1 MHLESGLQE
10 LTAFS
15 GLSACES
22 SETTN
27 LGQVWRSN
35 GAVAQTDA
43 TMICYRLPPALMTS
57 FSKSNKRK
65 ILAFYNS
72 VYSQTLWSD
81 GGFEAFTGKS
91 FCIIFPSLHPICNL
105 CCRLLC
111 ACSAH
116 RCCTV
121 APGERLERDVMEG
134 SHYKKKLAK
143 GIEFRIYAMSV
154 FKRFRWHSAAERHV
168 RGGRKTHSERKANFG
183 IAH

>member
-1 MHLESGLQE
+1 MHLGSGLQE

-15 GLSACES
+15 GLSTCES

-35 GAVAQTDA
+35 GAAAHADA
-43 TMICYRLPPALMTS
+43 TMICYWLPPALMTS
-57 FSKSNKRK
+57 FSKSNKSK
-65 ILAFYNS
+65 ILAFYTS

-81 GGFEAFTGKS
+81 GNFEVFTGKS
-91 FCIIFPSLHPICNL
+91 FCIISPYLRSICNL

-111 ACSAH
+111 ACRAH

-121 APGERLERDVMEG
+121 ASGERLERDVMEG
-134 SHYKKKLAK
+134 GHYEKKLAK
-143 GIEFRIYAMSV
+143 GIEFRIYAMSM
-154 FKRFRWHSAAERHV
+154 FKRFQWHSAAERHV
-168 RGGRKTHSERKANFG
+168 RSSRATHNIRKANFG